1 MSTIHPPVRPQS
13 SASGPIDFFRIWDL
27 EEAAHLAVVG
37 RIGDGRAAIVD
48 QLLDH
53 FARMQGT
60 TAVLYPVRNAQLSR
74 VTTHAKGAS
83 TAAAIVQQYLSELH
97 SRYSAIERRKL
108 VALDPILIVVESLE
122 QLLATATDQRL
133 RRRLQLN
140 LEAIAILGKEV
151 NVHLVLS
158 GDKVPRLAELARKDL
173 GIIAIANGHDALPI
187 GAGWFFAPR
196 STTRQAVK
204 FDSAGTGTGLSYW

>member
-1 MSTIHPPVRPQS
+1 MSTIHPPVRPQP
-13 SASGPIDFFRIWDL
+13 SASRPIDFFRIWDL

-53 FARMQGT
+53 FVRMQGP
-60 TAVLYPVRNAQLSR
+60 TAVLYPVRNPQLSR
-74 VTTHAKGAS
+74 VTTHAKGAP
-83 TAAAIVQQYLSELH
+83 AAAVIVQQHLSELH

-122 QLLATATDQRL
+122 QLLATTADQRL
-133 RRRLQLN
+133 RRRLKLN

-151 NVHLVLS
+151 NVHLVFS
-158 GDKVPRLAELARKDL
+158 GDEVPRLAELTRKDL
-173 GIIAIANGHDALPI
+173 GIVAIAHGQDALPI
-187 GAGWFFAPR
+187 AAGWFFAPR
-196 STTRQAVK
+196 SADPCAVR
-204 FDSAGTGTGLSYW
+204 FDGGSE

>member
-13 SASGPIDFFRIWDL
+13 SASEPIDFFRIWDL
-27 EEAAHLAVVG
+27 EKAAHLAVIG

-53 FARMQGT
+53 FVRMQGT
-60 TAVLYPVRNAQLSR
+60 TAVLYPVRNPQLSR
-74 VTTHAKGAS
+74 VTTHAKGAP
-83 TAAAIVQQYLSELH
+83 AAAVTVQHFLSELH

-122 QLLATATDQRL
+122 QLLTTTIDQRL
-133 RRRLQLN
+133 RRRLKLN

-158 GDKVPRLAELARKDL
+158 GDEVPHLAELARKDL
-173 GIIAIANGHDALPI
+173 GVVAIANGHDAPEALPI
-187 GAGWFFAPR
+187 GNGWYFEPQ
-196 STTRQAVK
+196 TTGTRAVK
-204 FDSAGTGTGLSYW
+204 FDGGAERR